1 MARAGRAVSSKA
13 DRLSRLARAQEKL
26 VKAIEMQVQ
35 QAEQRALALNRAG
48 KELDDMAV
56 RASAEQPSLLPKLLR
71 RLAEVESNG
80 KQARNA
86 VEELQLKLLAAK
98 FREKAISNT
107 TMILRQAQ
115 QRKAAEVDTL
125 ETVQLMT
132 AKASGKRDVLI

>member
-1 MARAGRAVSSKA
+1 
-13 DRLSRLARAQEKL
+13 
-26 VKAIEMQVQ
+26 
-35 QAEQRALALNRAG
+35 
-48 KELDDMAV
+48 MAV

-107 TMILRQAQ
+107 TMILREAQ

-125 ETVQLMT
+125 ETVQLLT